1 LWTGRPDWLCVP
13 GLRAIPLIEGGR
25 RGPYIVADIQKVRA
39 VSVAESLPSPA
50 LVALAPPPEK
60 RPSLLRQI
68 LSPAPNEFETIPMI
82 AFEKP
87 IWEWKSIF
95 GHNFVVSDPQGVK
108 RVLLDNVANYPKTQM
123 ETEMLGAIVGEGL
136 LVSQGEKWKSHRR
149 LMSPSFDF
157 RSILSYAPAMV
168 AAAESFTNAWSQLS
182 GRAPVDIAE
191 EMTNLTLRVISNTMF
206 SADGEILGELVDSSL
221 RRMGEAID
229 FNLLDIVPIIGPP
242 RMKRKMA
249 RIHANF
255 LTMDATMQK
264 LIQARG
270 TVEGR
275 PPHDLLDRL
284 IAARDGETGTRL
296 TNDEVRDEVVII
308 FLAGHDT
315 TALALTYTWYLLSQH
330 PEVESKLH
338 AELARVLAGRAPTY
352 DDLAN
357 LPYTKM
363 VIEEAMRL
371 YPPAPGLSNRAVL
384 EDDEVAGIK
393 IPKGA
398 QVAVIPWVIHRHR
411 LLWDN
416 PETFDPERFSPE
428 RSQGRHRFAYL
439 PFGGGPRVC
448 IGMAL
453 ALVEAQL
460 ILATIAQRFRLTL
473 IPDQKIVLQHRI
485 TMRPRDGI
493 KMTLVPRD

>member
-1 LWTGRPDWLCVP
+1 M
-13 GLRAIPLIEGGR
+13 
-25 RGPYIVADIQKVRA
+25 RA

-68 LSPAPNEFETIPMI
+68 LSPAPNEFETIPRI

-168 AAAESFTNAWSQLS
+168 AAAESFTNAWSQRS
-182 GRAPVDIAE
+182 DRAPVDIAE

-229 FNLLDIVPIIGPP
+229 FNLLDIMPVIGPP

-338 AELARVLAGRAPTY
+338 AELARVLAGRTPTY
-352 DDLAN
+352 DDLAK

-384 EDDEVAGIK
+384 EDDEVAGVK

-473 IPDQKIVLQHRI
+473 IPDQIIVLQHRI